1 MRICVCLRLK
11 QFGAA
16 SGRFC
21 KTNALRRECL
31 SSFETA
37 LTNDEMNYH
46 DNVLRLIGNT
56 PLIKLSRLNKGLKPL
71 ILAKMENL
79 NPGFSVKDRI
89 GISMVEAAEREG
101 LLKPGGTIVEATSGN
116 TGIGLAIVAAV
127 RGYKC
132 IFVMTDK
139 ASVEKAR
146 YLKALGADVVIT
158 PVSAKPGTPDHYVS
172 TARRIA
178 AETPNSFY
186 PDQYSHPANPEAH
199 YRTTGPE
206 LWEQTE
212 GKITHFVSGI
222 GTGGT
227 ISGTGRFLKEKNPNI
242 KIIGADPIGSI
253 YKTYKE
259 TGKIPETTPYLVEGI
274 GQEVLPPN
282 AQMRYV
288 DEVLNIS
295 DHDSFETARQLS
307 RHEGIFCGGSTGT
320 NCAAALRVAH
330 ELDQDAVV
338 VFIVCD
344 TGEHYLSKFH
354 SDEWMKE
361 KRLLEPQKIT
371 AGLISETKGKQAPRA
386 LVTVAPGDLVAAA
399 LAKMNEMGL
408 TQIPVMED
416 GKSVGSLRENHL
428 LSKVFADRDLLEA
441 PVSKVM
447 DKGFPTVD
455 IDDSVNAVSR
465 KLRTSPAVLIEEY
478 GRITGIITRHDVL
491 DVSGDGE

>member
-1 MRICVCLRLK
+1 MDYY
-11 QFGAA
+11 
-16 SGRFC
+16 
-21 KTNALRRECL
+21 E
-31 SSFETA
+31 
-37 LTNDEMNYH
+37 
-46 DNVLRLIGNT
+46 NVLGLVGHT
-56 PLIKLSRLNKGLKPL
+56 PLVKLNRLNKGLKPL

-89 GISMVEAAEREG
+89 GISMIDAAERAG
-101 LLKPGGTIVEATSGN
+101 ILKPGGTIVEATSGN
-116 TGIGLAIVAAV
+116 TGIGLAIAAAV

-139 ASVEKAR
+139 ASVEKSR
-146 YLKALGADVVIT
+146 YLRALGADVVIT

-227 ISGTGRFLKEKNPNI
+227 ISGTGRFLKEKNPQI
-242 KIIGADPIGSI
+242 KVIGADPFGSI
-253 YKTYKE
+253 YKTYKD
-259 TGKIPETTPYLVEGI
+259 TAKIPETTPYLVEGI
-274 GQEVLPPN
+274 GQEVLPAN
-282 AQMRYV
+282 AHMQYV
-288 DEVLNIS
+288 DEVLNVS
-295 DHDSFETARQLS
+295 DHDSFETARQLG
-307 RHEGIFCGGSTGT
+307 RVEGIFCGGSTGT
-320 NCAAALRVAH
+320 NCAAALHVARD
-330 ELDQDAVV
+330 LDENALV

-371 AGLISETKGKQAPRA
+371 AGLICETKGAHSPKD
-386 LVTVAPGDLVAAA
+386 LVVVAPTERVAAA

-408 TQIPVMED
+408 TQIPVLED

-428 LSKVFADRDLLEA
+428 LSKVFNDRDLLEA

-447 DKGFPTVD
+447 DKGFPIVGVD
-455 IDDSVNAVSR
+455 DDVNQVTR
-465 KLRTSPAVLIEEY
+465 KLRIHPAVLIEEY
-478 GRITGIITRHDVL
+478 GRITGIITRHDML
-491 DVSGDGE
+491 DTSDGDGN